1 MSPGWKWKNT
11 RIHTRLTECGDP
23 SGEGL
28 NEVMD
33 FYFVDHIYDVFI
45 EMLE

>member
-11 RIHTRLTECGDP
+11 RIHTRLTERGDP

-33 FYFVDHIYDVFI
+33 FYSRRLYYDVFMEMI
-45 EMLE
+45 E